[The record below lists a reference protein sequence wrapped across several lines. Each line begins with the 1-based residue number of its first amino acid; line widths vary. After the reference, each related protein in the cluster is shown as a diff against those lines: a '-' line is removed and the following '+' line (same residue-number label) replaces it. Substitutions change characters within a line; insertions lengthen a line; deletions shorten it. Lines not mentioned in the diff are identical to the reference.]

1 MYYKHGKPPR
11 SYVWPGRELFR
22 LGNPLIISVPPT
34 WMGLS
39 SSSTLDS
46 NWTLSLMRMIGK
58 GFTLN
63 RRNVSQVIYFQIHI
77 TEKYNIVICSRNLGF
92 LYEYEVLVFS
102 RIKKDK
108 ACSKLGYTSISE
120 MLSVT
125 WKCIYVNSLHWYLSI
140 GQNSFHPLYQ
150 YEALT
155 QYIGHRSLFVAERY
169 CPHRQQTKYPKA
181 PMLKHFKVKDIFIFL
196 LDCCGFS
203 WL

>member
-1 MYYKHGKPPR
+1 MFGQ
-11 SYVWPGRELFR
+11 GE
-22 LGNPLIISVPPT
+22 NC
-34 WMGLS
+34 
-39 SSSTLDS
+39 LDLVI
-46 NWTLSLMRMIGK
+46 LSLYQFLQLGWASPLLPPWIQTQPCLWWRGLGK
-58 GFTLN
+58 VSLSTGKMWS
-63 RRNVSQVIYFQIHI
+63 VSQVIYFQIHI
-77 TEKYNIVICSRNLGF
+77 TEKYNKVICSRISLWV
-92 LYEYEVLVFS
+92 YEVLVFS